1 MSQISFQHLFF
12 NSNLLNERKL
22 EMKTNG
28 EIFPQFSTFLCNI
41 SHKVHI

>member
-1 MSQISFQHLFF
+1 MSQISFQHLF

-22 EMKTNG
+22 EMITNG
-28 EIFPQFSTFLCNI
+28 EIFPQISTFLCNI